1 MKKTNI
7 IIALLL
13 LLTPAAFALGRND
26 GSSKAH
32 SIEFDW
38 VNGHTQ
44 EPGYKWYRID
54 ADTLWNYEYPEMTLT
69 LTNLSEDSVSLTM
82 DVTMPEVD
90 GIPTKYYSMAAGESK
105 QWIITSDQFWQ
116 LAPEV
121 LFITLTTN
129 QRISITAS
137 VREET
142 ETGVLSPAVT
152 PDNKRSVRFGADGV
166 PYIEHNGMRYS
177 LTGSRL

>member
-1 MKKTNI
+1 
-7 IIALLL
+7 
-13 LLTPAAFALGRND
+13 
-26 GSSKAH
+26 
-32 SIEFDW
+32 
-38 VNGHTQ
+38 
-44 EPGYKWYRID
+44 
-54 ADTLWNYEYPEMTLT
+54 MTLT

-82 DVTMPEVD
+82 DVTMPEVE

-152 PDNKRSVRFGADGV
+152 PDNKRPVRFGADGV

>member
-1 MKKTNI
+1 MKKANI

-13 LLTPAAFALGRND
+13 LIAPSAFALGRND

-121 LFITLTTN
+121 IFITLTTD
-129 QRISITAS
+129 QRISIMAS
-137 VREET
+137 VREEIFSDIAT
-142 ETGVLSPAVT
+142 PSVPASAGRLRIGT
-152 PDNKRSVRFGADGV
+152 DGV
-166 PYIEHNGMRYS
+166 PYIERGGVRYS
-177 LTGSRL
+177 MTGTRL

>member
-44 EPGYKWYRID
+44 DLGYKWYRID

-82 DVTMPEVD
+82 DVTMPEVE

-142 ETGVLSPAVT
+142 ETDVLSPAVT
-152 PDNKRSVRFGADGV
+152 PANKRPVRISANGV